1 MAGSARYTAILDANV
16 LYPQLIRDTLL
27 SLAVERLYH
36 ARWSATIHAE
46 WTRNLAK
53 DRPELAAKLPLVVER
68 MNASVPDCLVTN
80 YEKLANTIEL
90 PDPDDRHVVAAA
102 IVGHAD
108 AIVTFNTKNFPVAV
122 LQPYGIEVQHPDEF
136 LMNQLQLQEI
146 PALRAIKKN
155 ARPLDQPG
163 AASARAYYRVREAW
177 LAHDGG
183 LAARGHHAHLIG

>member
-80 YEKLANTIEL
+80 YEKLANSIEL

-108 AIVTFNTKNFPVAV
+108 AIVTFNTKDFPAT
-122 LQPYGIEVQHPDEF
+122 VQHPNEF

-146 PALRAIKKN
+146 PALRAIKKMR
-155 ARPLDQPG
+155 ARWHCAFAQLCWTTRPDLC
-163 AASARAYYRVREAW
+163 
-177 LAHDGG
+177 
-183 LAARGHHAHLIG
+183 I

>member
-36 ARWSATIHAE
+36 ARWSATIHDE
-46 WTRNLAK
+46 WTRNLLK
-53 DRPELAAKLPLVVER
+53 DRPELLDRLPLLVEK

-80 YEKLANTIEL
+80 YEKLARHIEL
-90 PDPDDRHVVAAA
+90 PDPEDRHVVAAA

-108 AIVTFNTKNFPVAV
+108 AIVTFNTKDFPPAV

-136 LMNQLQLQEI
+136 LMNQFQLQEI
-146 PALRAIKKN
+146 PALRAIKKMRARWTKP
-155 ARPLDQPG
+155 ARPAQELV
-163 AASARAYYRVREAW
+163 AAFELRGLPMTADFLREAIT
-177 LAHDGG
+177 
-183 LAARGHHAHLIG
+183 LI

>member
-36 ARWSATIHAE
+36 ARWSATIHEE
-46 WTRNLAK
+46 WTRNLLK
-53 DRPELAAKLPLVVER
+53 DKPELIHKLPLVVER

-80 YEKLANTIEL
+80 YEKLATNIEL

-108 AIVTFNTKNFPVAV
+108 AIVTFNTKDFPAAV

-146 PALRAIKKN
+146 PALRAIKKMRARWTN
-155 ARPLDQPG
+155 PARPAQDLITAFELRGLPLTADFL
-163 AASARAYYRVREAW
+163 REAIT
-177 LAHDGG
+177 
-183 LAARGHHAHLIG
+183 LI

>member
-1 MAGSARYTAILDANV
+1 MAGSSRYTALLDANV

-36 ARWSATIHAE
+36 ARWSATIHDE
-46 WTRNLAK
+46 WTRNLLK
-53 DRPELAAKLPLVVER
+53 DRPELATKLAAVVER

-80 YEKLANTIEL
+80 YEKLADSIEL

-108 AIVTFNTKNFPVAV
+108 AIVTFNTKDFPAAA

-146 PALRAIKKN
+146 PALIAIKKMR
-155 ARPLDQPG
+155 ARWTNPARSAQDLITAFEKRGLPLTADLL
-163 AASARAYYRVREAW
+163 REAIT
-177 LAHDGG
+177 
-183 LAARGHHAHLIG
+183 LI